1 MASKSYV
8 ETQIERSQRTIAD
21 AVAGK
26 GLAKAIQQLQEKSL
40 IKDSLKALPARGSL
54 TSKRKIGKRS
64 TAGGGIG
71 DFTET
76 ARTFHTNLRELRS
89 SDGLFLLEF
98 RNVATVTTAE
108 GSTFRYLDFDP
119 ATMT

>member
-26 GLAKAIQQLQEKSL
+26 GLAKAIQQLQEKSR
-40 IKDSLKALPARGSL
+40 IKDSLKTLPARGSL
-54 TSKRKIGKRS
+54 TSKRKIAKRG
-64 TAGGGIG
+64 TAGTGLG

-76 ARTFHTNLRELRS
+76 ARTFHTNQRELRS
-89 SDGLFLLEF
+89 SDGLLVLQFK
-98 RNVATVTTAE
+98 NVATIVTAE
-108 GSTFRYLDFDP
+108 GSTFRYLDYDP
-119 ATMT
+119 ATMP

>member
-26 GLAKAIQQLQEKSL
+26 GLAKAIQQLQEKSRV
-40 IKDSLKALPARGSL
+40 KDSLKTLPARGSL

-76 ARTFHTNLRELRS
+76 ARTFHTAARELRS
-89 SDGLFLLEF
+89 SDGLFVLQF
-98 RNVATVTTAE
+98 KNVATIVTAE
-108 GSTFRYLDFDP
+108 GSTFRYLDLDP
-119 ATMT
+119 STMP